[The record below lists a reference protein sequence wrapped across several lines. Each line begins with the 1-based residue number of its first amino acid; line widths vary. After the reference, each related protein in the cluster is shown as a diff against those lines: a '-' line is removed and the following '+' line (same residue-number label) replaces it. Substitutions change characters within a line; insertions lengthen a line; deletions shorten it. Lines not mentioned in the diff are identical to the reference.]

1 MAKYLV
7 KASYSVDGLKGLMKV
22 GGTHRVKAMEGALA
36 GVGGSL
42 ESFYFAFGDNDLYV
56 IVDMPDHAQA
66 IAMAAAIS
74 TGGAISDYETVVLLT
89 PSEVDEAM
97 NVTVDYTPP
106 GT

>member
-106 GT
+106 GS